1 MLPDSLYFFLSLILQ
16 LRSLGVGEMA
26 QWLRTHTAITENP
39 SLVSSTHVRC
49 LTDTCSPAQGDPKC
63 LSPCRYLHL
72 CVRISTRR
80 THTH

>member
-39 SLVSSTHVRC
+39 SLVSSTHVRW
-49 LTDTCSPAQGDPKC
+49 LRTAYS
-63 LSPCRYLHL
+63 Y
-72 CVRISTRR
+72 RI
-80 THTH
+80 